1 MKRTIVLSTALGV
14 LLLGSIPLFAQR
26 GGGGGAGR
34 GGGMGGGA
42 GMGGMGSGAS
52 AGRGSM
58 GRPDG
63 TGMGGDRRISG
74 MDHGRNSDVWSGS
87 KSAGELLSQN
97 TKLSSN
103 LQSLLPEGTDLQAA
117 AAGFKNLGEFVSAVH
132 VSKNLD
138 IPFDELKAKMTGPD
152 GVILGKA
159 IHELR
164 PDVKAKAEAKRAK
177 KQANQDFA
185 EAGKDA
191 NS

>member
-1 MKRTIVLSTALGV
+1 MKRTVVLSTALGV
-14 LLLGSIPLFAQR
+14 LLLGSLPLFAQR
-26 GGGGGAGR
+26 GGGGH

-52 AGRGSM
+52 MGRGSM
-58 GRPDG
+58 GRSNNPD
-63 TGMGGDRRISG
+63 MGGNRRTSG
-74 MDHGRNSDVWSGS
+74 MDHGRNNDVWSG
-87 KSAGELLSQN
+87 KRSAGELLTQN
-97 TKLSSN
+97 TKLSSR
-103 LQSLLPEGTDLQAA
+103 LQSLLPEGTDLQQA

-132 VSKNLD
+132 VSRNLE

-152 GVILGKA
+152 SLSLGKA

-164 PDVKAKAEAKRAK
+164 PEVKAKAEAKRAK

-185 EAGKDA
+185 KMERDA